1 MANDTDEEGD
11 DLKAFKFI
19 DPLYGIATISE
30 DGKIEYIHDDS
41 ETTLDSL
48 RYIVK
53 DSICGDT
60 ATVYIT
66 INPVPD
72 CPIVEDDVYYVTE
85 GDTLTVDSC
94 FTQVLNPG
102 SNNENWALNEPN
114 SSGDENIGEIYSDGT
129 WNDEK
134 ETILNQPYLMEV
146 NSLITS
152 KSGYKYIGQ
161 YDGHSY
167 FTSNVPFL
175 WYDAKAC
182 LLYTSDAADD

>member
-41 ETTLDSL
+41 ETTFDSL

-72 CPIVEDDVYYVTE
+72 CPIVEDDVY
-85 GDTLTVDSC
+85 L
-94 FTQVLNPG
+94 
-102 SNNENWALNEPN
+102 
-114 SSGDENIGEIYSDGT
+114 
-129 WNDEK
+129 
-134 ETILNQPYLMEV
+134 
-146 NSLITS
+146 SLIHISEPTRLLS
-152 KSGYKYIGQ
+152 IGF
-161 YDGHSY
+161 GG
-167 FTSNVPFL
+167 VGV
-175 WYDAKAC
+175 
-182 LLYTSDAADD
+182 